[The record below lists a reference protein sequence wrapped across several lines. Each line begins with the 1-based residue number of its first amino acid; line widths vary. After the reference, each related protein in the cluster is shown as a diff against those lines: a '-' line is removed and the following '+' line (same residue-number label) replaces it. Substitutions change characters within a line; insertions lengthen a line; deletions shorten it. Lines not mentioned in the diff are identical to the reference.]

1 MYGLNT
7 YLYALT
13 GGFICSF
20 VVNML
25 LSSRWLRHI
34 GNDMPGERSLHQH
47 PTPRL
52 GGLGILAGA
61 LLSQIFGAAWPWE
74 WNLAVILLAAVS
86 LTDDILSLSP
96 LLRLLVQ
103 AAGAGIIVSQL
114 QHSAPPL
121 LVAALFLATIWSINL
136 YNFMDGAN
144 GLAGGM
150 GLIGFGFLAS
160 LAYPVSPLLAG
171 AGAAIAAACAGFLC
185 FNFGQARIFMG
196 DAGSTFLGLMLAVIG
211 IGGYLEQVWP
221 LWLPVMVFS
230 PFIVDA
236 SVTLAI
242 RIGSKQRFWLPHRE
256 HFYQK
261 LVQMGWSHTQLALAS
276 YGLMLACG
284 LLAANIRQKEY
295 FIVISCWL
303 ALSAIYAIIAV
314 TIQRHWNSFVAQ
326 HQIQVQ

>member
-1 MYGLNT
+1 MHGLNT
-7 YLYALT
+7 YLYAVI

-96 LLRLLVQ
+96 LLRLLIQ
-103 AAGAGIIVSQL
+103 AAGAGLVVSQL
-114 QHSAPPL
+114 QHPVPQILA
-121 LVAALFLATIWSINL
+121 AALFLATLWSVNL
-136 YNFMDGAN
+136 FNFMDGAN

-160 LAYPVSPLLAG
+160 LAHPASPQLAV
-171 AGAAIAAACAGFLC
+171 AGLAIAAACAGFLC
-185 FNFGQARIFMG
+185 FNFGRAKIFMG

-211 IGGYLEQVWP
+211 IGGYQQQAWP
-221 LWLPVMVFS
+221 LWLPAMVFS
-230 PFIVDA
+230 PFIIDA
-236 SVTLAI
+236 SVTLLV
-242 RIGSKQRFWLPHRE
+242 RIGRKQRFWLPHRE

-261 LVQMGWSHTQLALAS
+261 LVRMGWSHTRLAMTS

-284 LLAANIRQKEY
+284 LLASNIRNKEY
-295 FIVISCWL
+295 YIVIYCWL
-303 ALSAIYAIIAV
+303 ALTAIYAIIAV
-314 TIQRHWNSFVAQ
+314 TIQRRWNSFVAQ